1 MIPFTDTLRGRRSE
15 EITLWITCKAN
26 RARFNQHSVS
36 PTCLLCKNDSEDRE
50 HLILHCTAHAY
61 IMTRHY
67 SRDTVDEI
75 ISNTEILV
83 QCLMDSSKTRV
94 SDILGDHSDIIADI
108 EEISHNLIF
117 DIHNNRAVNI

>member
-1 MIPFTDTLRGRRSE
+1 MLTI
-15 EITLWITCKAN
+15 
-26 RARFNQHSVS
+26 
-36 PTCLLCKNDSEDRE
+36 CKNDSEDRE

-61 IMTRHY
+61 IHEKHLTTLRLLMTRHY
-67 SRDTVDEI
+67 SSDTVDEI
-75 ISNTEILV
+75 MSNIEILM

-117 DIHNNRAVNI
+117 DIHNMRASASSLWYEMCT

>member
-1 MIPFTDTLRGRRSE
+1 
-15 EITLWITCKAN
+15 
-26 RARFNQHSVS
+26 
-36 PTCLLCKNDSEDRE
+36 
-50 HLILHCTAHAY
+50 
-61 IMTRHY
+61 MTRHY

-108 EEISHNLIF
+108 EEINRNLIF
-117 DIHNNRAVNI
+117 DIHNNRALNI

>member
-1 MIPFTDTLRGRRSE
+1 MLT
-15 EITLWITCKAN
+15 
-26 RARFNQHSVS
+26 
-36 PTCLLCKNDSEDRE
+36 LCKNDSEDRE

-61 IMTRHY
+61 IHEKHLATLRLLMARHY
-67 SRDTVDEI
+67 SSDTIDEI
-75 ISNTEILV
+75 MSNTEILM